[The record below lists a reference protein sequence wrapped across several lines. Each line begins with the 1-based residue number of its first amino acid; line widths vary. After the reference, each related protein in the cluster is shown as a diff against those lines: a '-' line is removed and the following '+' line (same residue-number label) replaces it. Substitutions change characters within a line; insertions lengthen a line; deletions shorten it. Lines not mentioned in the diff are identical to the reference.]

1 VANLGY
7 IQVTRLCNQKCRFCS
22 NPEREATL
30 TLDEAGA
37 LIDDFVGRG
46 YDGVILT
53 GGEPTMHPDLG
64 EIIGRAR
71 ARGIHARVITNG
83 QKLAD
88 RELMR
93 GLVARGLEHVHVS
106 IQSFDPK
113 LQAFL
118 TCNDD
123 SLGNVLKTLENTAA
137 CGITVDINTTIN
149 HYNAGH
155 LDGIVRFLIERFPFL
170 HHFVWNNLDPSM
182 NRATQNP
189 DVVHKL
195 WECELSL
202 FRAMKLLDSTGR
214 TFRAEKVPLC
224 YMADFA
230 HCSTETR
237 KIIKGEERIVRFL
250 DEKGFVRETLFRHG
264 KAAACRICRFD
275 PICAGLYD
283 MDVHYDSHELYPIF
297 LDPDEVRVRVMGP
310 DWKRKSIG
318 PVDRGPEGE
327 TPAS

>member
-1 VANLGY
+1 MANLGY

-30 TLDEAGA
+30 TLDEARA
-37 LIDDFVGRG
+37 LVDDFVGRG

-53 GGEPTMHPDLG
+53 GGEPTMHPALG
-64 EIIGRAR
+64 DIIEYAHS
-71 ARGIHARVITNG
+71 RGIRARVISNG

-88 RELMR
+88 LGLMR
-93 GLVARGLEHVHVS
+93 ELVARGMEHVHVS

-123 SLGNVLKTLENTAA
+123 SLANVLKAIENIHE

-149 HYNAGH
+149 HYNAGQ
-155 LDGIVRFLIERFPFL
+155 LDLLVMSLCERFPFL

-195 WECELSL
+195 WECEVSL
-202 FRAMKLLDSTGR
+202 FRAMRFLDQTGR

-224 YMADFA
+224 YMADYA

-250 DEKGFVRETLFRHG
+250 DEKGFVRETLFQHG
-264 KAAACRICRFD
+264 KGEACRVCRYD

-283 MDVHYDSHELYPIF
+283 MDTHYDSRELCPVF
-297 LDPDEVRVRVMGP
+297 LDPEEVRARVLGT
-310 DWKRKSIG
+310 
-318 PVDRGPEGE
+318 E
-327 TPAS
+327 

>member
-1 VANLGY
+1 MANLGY

-30 TLDEAGA
+30 TLDEARA
-37 LIDDFVGRG
+37 LVDDFVTRG

-53 GGEPTMHPDLG
+53 GGEPTMHPALG
-64 EIIGRAR
+64 DIIDYAHS
-71 ARGIHARVITNG
+71 RGIRARVISNG

-88 RELMR
+88 LGLMR
-93 GLVARGLEHVHVS
+93 ELVARGMEHVHVS
-106 IQSFDPK
+106 IQSIDPK
-113 LQAFL
+113 MQAFL

-123 SLGNVLKTLENTAA
+123 SLANVLKTLENIAT

-149 HYNAGH
+149 HYNAGQLDH
-155 LDGIVRFLIERFPFL
+155 LVRALCERFPFL

-195 WECELSL
+195 WECEVSL
-202 FRAMKLLDSTGR
+202 FRAMQFLDSTGR

-224 YMADFA
+224 YMADYA

-250 DEKGFVRETLFRHG
+250 DEKGFVRETLFQHG
-264 KAAACRICRFD
+264 KGEACRVCRYD

-283 MDVHYDSHELYPIF
+283 MDTHYDSRELCPVF
-297 LDPDEVRVRVMGP
+297 LDPEEVRARVLGT
-310 DWKRKSIG
+310 
-318 PVDRGPEGE
+318 E
-327 TPAS
+327 